1 MAYGRYSRRSRFV
14 RRRRPGTRS
23 IRRTARR
30 TTTRYR
36 RTRSTRPTTRRPR
49 LLTRRGINDLT
60 SKKKRDNM
68 LTWSNITVPRTP
80 VPPITGTAAVLQ
92 GGGAYYN
99 ILWSP
104 TIREKQINS
113 SSSPTV
119 EDESTRT
126 SSTTYAKGL
135 RERLSIQT
143 NSAVPWTWRRIVFTM
158 KGTASYLPNFPLTT
172 LTSNGYA
179 RTLSELTSGQ
189 ATVIQNL
196 VFDGSFN
203 LDWRDPLDAKVDIQL
218 ITLLSDRTMIITPQ
232 TSSGAVKNF
241 TRYYPFEKNL
251 IYAEDEFGGQTTDSG
266 YAALGKQGMGD
277 VLIYDIFA
285 PRGGAAFGDQMTV
298 DIQSTY
304 YWHEK

>member
-23 IRRTARR
+23 IRRTPRR

-36 RTRSTRPTTRRPR
+36 RTRSTRYSTRPR

-68 LTWSNITVPRTP
+68 LTFSNITVPRSP
-80 VPPITGTAAVLQ
+80 PPPIGPNAAILQ
-92 GGGAYYN
+92 GGGNYYN
-99 ILWSP
+99 IIWSP
-104 TIREKQINS
+104 TVREKQVNS
-113 SSSPTV
+113 TTGPTV
-119 EDESTRT
+119 EDESTRS

-135 RERLSIQT
+135 RERISIQT

-158 KGTASYLPNFPLTT
+158 KGTANYLAGVPLST

-179 RTLSELTSGQ
+179 RTLAELT
-189 ATVIQNL
+189 ATQTGVVQGL
-196 VFDGSFN
+196 VFDGTVT
-203 LDWRDPLDAKVDIQL
+203 LDWRDPMDAKVDTSL

-232 TSSGAVKNF
+232 TSSGSVKNV
-241 TRYYPFEKNL
+241 TRYYPFEKTL
-251 IYAEDEFGGQTTDSG
+251 IYGDDEFGGQTTDTAF
-266 YAALGKQGMGD
+266 AALGKQGMGD
-277 VLIYDIFA
+277 VLVYDIFA
-285 PRGGAAFGDQMTV
+285 PRGGAAFSDQMTV

>member
-1 MAYGRYSRRSRFV
+1 
-14 RRRRPGTRS
+14 
-23 IRRTARR
+23 
-30 TTTRYR
+30 
-36 RTRSTRPTTRRPR
+36 
-49 LLTRRGINDLT
+49 
-60 SKKKRDNM
+60 M
-68 LTWSNITVPRTP
+68 LTWSNITVPRNP
-80 VPPITGTAAVLQ
+80 APPISGTAAVLQ
-92 GGGAYYN
+92 GGGVYYN
-99 ILWSP
+99 IIWSP
-104 TIREKQINS
+104 TVREKQLNTTTG
-113 SSSPTV
+113 PTV

-158 KGTASYLPNFPLTT
+158 KGTANYLAGVTLST

-179 RTLSELTSGQ
+179 RTLVELTTTGTGVVQ
-189 ATVIQNL
+189 GL
-196 VFDGSFN
+196 VFDGTVG
-203 LDWRDPLDAKVDIQL
+203 LDWRDPMDAKVDTSL

-251 IYAEDEFGGQTTDSG
+251 IYGDDEFGGQTTDTAF
-266 YAALGKQGMGD
+266 AALGKQGMGD

-285 PRGGAAFGDQMTV
+285 PRGGAAFSDQMTV